1 MDRCDFCKQIQHD
14 FESLPDEEDLG
25 LPHRDLTSLS
35 KFADQCA
42 LCRVVFMTVKELAA
56 IMHNEETQEEDNPY
70 GQNNAVYSKEAGCYK
85 FMHYSGYHDIDG
97 GPMVSGPPSYTGPVF
112 RDPFTVFKDCD
123 KLRAYLFGSW
133 WKPFQGEKRQLI
145 GLGVRV
151 GTGPRAED
159 GVGNSEETVHLRGS
173 SLRFRTAYGE
183 FLQTRTI
190 LSRIAGADWRQLK
203 TLPTPA

>member
-14 FESLPDEEDLG
+14 FESLPDEEDAG
-25 LPHRDLTSLS
+25 LPHRDLISLS

-42 LCRVVFMTVKELAA
+42 LCHVVFMTVKELAA
-56 IMHNEETQEEDNPY
+56 IIHNEETQEEDNPY
-70 GQNNAVYSKEAGCYK
+70 SQHNAVYSKEAGCYK
-85 FMHYSGYHDIDG
+85 FMHYSGYNDIYG
-97 GPMVSGPPSYTGPVF
+97 GPIVSGPPSYTGPVF

-151 GTGPRAED
+151 GTSPRAED

-183 FLQTRTI
+183 FLHTRTI
-190 LSRIAGADWRQLK
+190 LSRIAGADRRQLK